1 MTHFEKQIDAV
12 GQLSAWANNPINV
25 DLLGAHA
32 FAVQKKLRNTNLVAN
47 KINNAV
53 NLRPTLGI
61 YGPSQAGKSYLTAK
75 FAENKNGKLSVKMDK
90 EYDFLR
96 EINPSGG
103 RESTALVSRFSTEPT
118 SNDKDFPVKAKL
130 LSEAEIVCIL
140 ANSYYCDNHE
150 AEYPKDDRISEILQ
164 DCNVDS
170 VNLNFENE
178 QALLIEHYLE
188 KKVFPKILKNQ
199 FASVWVAIADC
210 YGRKPLDTRARIYSI
225 LWNEDESFSA
235 LFLKLATSLE
245 ILNNSEEVFLPISSL
260 LPRESSII
268 DVKILGDLMND
279 DNQPL
284 TVLSKGNKVEVQKSI
299 ISGLISE
306 LFLQIVEPKRTL
318 FEKADLLDFP
328 GARTRFEKSISNL
341 HDQGINEFFLR
352 GKIEFLFHK
361 FTIDL
366 AIDAL
371 VFCIDPGP
379 MNIKELPRALE
390 DWIDLNEFEDGGEN
404 AKLFFTLTKFDT
416 HFPDA
421 AGSAGSEEQ
430 RFENAID
437 SGLIQPFAQHENSW
451 PMNWRGSKFSN
462 VFPIRNPNYPLE
474 GYFNYKNGI
483 ETAFIESRR
492 ARLNELKDGFNS
504 SELVSNHIGNRGDK
518 WSDLVS
524 PNGGGVNYLAE
535 KIEELDLIKLKNDN
549 LIFQMRSNVDAISET
564 LGMFL
569 QSGSENERHEK
580 ELEKFKALW
589 KSIHMIGQSGKFNSF
604 IKTISASREITQ
616 SAIKNAVQNVDF
628 DENNLPQV
636 EPALEWMPDFL
647 QSSSNENGDQSAT
660 FSEGQNRYG
669 KVAEALLESWV
680 DSITVGFDSI
690 KIKQLLNTDMASFEF
705 LTAHIAHEVQIKKIK
720 AKLEEKFEQWS
731 FEKTLD
737 SNIAVFSKI
746 ANEIINSHV
755 LLETD
760 MDDPIEVVSKT
771 ISNFSTQKVPDTI
784 EKWKLWINIFGK
796 KIEENCYKGLNNE
809 FDSSQNEVLSTAL
822 DQLRIA

>member
-1 MTHFEKQIDAV
+1 MIHFREQIDAV
-12 GQLSAWANNPINV
+12 RQLSLWANNPLNV

-32 FAVQKKLRNTNLVAN
+32 FAVQKKLRNTNLIAN
-47 KINNAV
+47 KINNAM

-75 FAENKNGKLSVKMDK
+75 FAENRNGKLSVKMDQ

-103 RESTALVSRFSTEPT
+103 RESTALVSRFSTEAA

-150 AEYPKDDRISEILQ
+150 ADYPKDDRISKILE
-164 DCNVDS
+164 DCNVDA
-170 VNLNFENE
+170 VNVNIQNE

-188 KKVFPKILKNQ
+188 KKVFPKILKNH
-199 FASVWVAIADC
+199 FSAVWVAIANC
-210 YGRKPLDTRARIYSI
+210 YGSSSLDIRARIYSI
-225 LWNEDESFSA
+225 LWNENESFSA
-235 LFLKLATSLE
+235 LFRKLAESLE
-245 ILNNSEEVFLPISSL
+245 SLNNSEEVLLPISSL
-260 LPRESSII
+260 LPRETSII
-268 DVKILGDLMND
+268 DVKILGDLMED

-284 TVLSKGNKVEVQKSI
+284 TVLSQGNRVEVPKPI

-328 GARTRFEKSISNL
+328 GARTRFEKSISSL
-341 HDQGINEFFLR
+341 HEQGINEFFLR
-352 GKIEFLFHK
+352 GKIDFLFHK

-379 MNIKELPRALE
+379 MNIQELPMALE
-390 DWIDLNEFEDGGEN
+390 DWIDLNEFEDSQEN

-421 AGSAGSEEQ
+421 AGSTGSEEQ

-437 SGLIQPFAQHENSW
+437 SGLVQPFAQHDSSW
-451 PMNWRGSKFSN
+451 PMNWRGTKFSN

-474 GYFNYKNGI
+474 GYFNYENGI
-483 ETAFIESRR
+483 ETDCIESRR
-492 ARLNELKDGFNS
+492 DRLNELKDGFNS
-504 SELVSNHIGNRGDK
+504 SKLVSDHIGNRGDK
-518 WSDLVS
+518 WADLVS
-524 PNGGGVNYLAE
+524 PNGGGVNYLAQ
-535 KIEELDLIKLKNDN
+535 KIEDLDLTKLKNDN
-549 LIFQMRSNVDAISET
+549 LNFQMRSNVEAIIET

-569 QSGSENERHEK
+569 QSDSEKERHDK
-580 ELEKFKALW
+580 ELGKLKVLW
-589 KSIHMIGQSGKFNSF
+589 KSINMIGQSGKFNSF

-616 SAIKNAVQNVDF
+616 TAIKNAIQHVDF
-628 DENNLPQV
+628 EDNNSSQA
-636 EPALEWMPDFL
+636 EPASEWMPDFL
-647 QSSSNENGDQSAT
+647 QTTSEENGGQRAE
-660 FSEGQNRYG
+660 FSEGRNRYG
-669 KVAEALLESWV
+669 KVAEALLESWIH
-680 DSITVGFDSI
+680 SITVGFDSI

-720 AKLEEKFEQWS
+720 AKLEKKFEQWS
-731 FEKTLD
+731 FERTLD
-737 SNIAVFSKI
+737 SNVSAFSKI

-755 LLETD
+755 LPETGN
-760 MDDPIEVVSKT
+760 DDPTEVVSQT
-771 ISNFSTQKVPDTI
+771 VSDFSIQQMPDAI
-784 EKWKLWINIFGK
+784 EK
-796 KIEENCYKGLNNE
+796 
-809 FDSSQNEVLSTAL
+809 
-822 DQLRIA
+822 